1 MADHSTSS
9 SAVDAAMAIGQ
20 TAAGKAGAGMLG
32 AVILYAVMPP
42 LNKDGSWNRRE
53 FIARLLVA
61 GLFSTFFGDW
71 SVDIINHFADWLN
84 PEKHRAAV
92 YLLTGAPGWWVSR
105 WAALWLRR
113 RQDKDLGEVAV
124 EVKSFPNSTPKGE

>member
-9 SAVDAAMAIGQ
+9 SAVDAVIAIGQ
-20 TAAGKAGAGMLG
+20 TAAGKAGAGMIG

-53 FIARLLVA
+53 FIARLAVA

-71 SVDIINHFADWLN
+71 AVDIVQHFAEWLQ
-84 PEKHRAAV
+84 PGRHRAAI
-92 YLLTGAPGWWVSR
+92 YLLVGAPGWWVSR
-105 WAALWLRR
+105 WVALFLRR
-113 RQDKDLGEVAV
+113 RQNKDIVEIAT
-124 EVKSFPNSTPKGE
+124 EVKSLNKGE